1 MPPTIVNTDAMRR
14 MSSSGTVKKSRS
26 SATRSAWLPGSIET
40 ANHADLAVLD
50 RDYFTVPD
58 DDIKRVRSLMT
69 VVGGKVVYNT
79 L

>member
-1 MPPTIVNTDAMRR
+1 V
-14 MSSSGTVKKSRS
+14 G
-26 SATRSAWLPGSIET
+26 
-40 ANHADLAVLD
+40 NHADLAVLD

-69 VVGGKVVYNT
+69 VAGGRIVHGT